1 MDVFFCGID
10 EKCIYDAKPRSL
22 DQIKKAMEKREN
34 RVTTGTLIKAAKNFR
49 KRATFCL
56 ENEGGNFEN
65 LL

>member
-49 KRATFCL
+49 KR
-56 ENEGGNFEN
+56 E
-65 LL
+65 